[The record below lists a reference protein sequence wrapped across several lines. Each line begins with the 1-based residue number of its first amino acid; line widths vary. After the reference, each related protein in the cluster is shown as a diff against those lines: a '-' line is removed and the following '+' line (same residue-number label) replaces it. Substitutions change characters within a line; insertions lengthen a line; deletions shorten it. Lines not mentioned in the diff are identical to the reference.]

1 MQRYVTNAANLQT
14 IGPTMKLTDIFR
26 AKAQSPVETKE
37 SQTAA
42 TIVMSPGQA
51 AWSVDTNAKAY
62 ASEAYQKNVVAY
74 RAVSAVAE
82 AVASVPWTAWRGD
95 VEVTQS
101 PLLDLIAQPN
111 SGMSGREYMEAKVS
125 YLMISG
131 SAYEEQ
137 VTATGNLPRELYVHR
152 PDRMTVVPGSRGVPI
167 AYVYDIN
174 GRKTRWDV
182 DPDTQ
187 KSAIMHT
194 KLFNPLDDWYGQSP
208 ARAGSFAI
216 DQHNE
221 SMTWMQSLLQNSARP
236 SGALVMKDGETL
248 SDENYN
254 RLKTMIEDQ
263 YQGAQNG
270 GRPMLLEGGMEWQGM
285 GLSPTDMSIIET
297 KYSAA
302 RDVALA
308 WGVPP
313 QLLGIPGDNT
323 YANYAE
329 ARLAFW
335 EDTILPLLDKLAQ
348 DWTNWLGEP
357 FGLELRPDLDQIP
370 AIVDKRKTLWTMLD
384 ASPSLTT
391 NEKREAMGYEP
402 IEGGDV
408 LQAPKQ
414 DAGFGGIDA
423 KTAAMIAG
431 YEFK

>member
-1 MQRYVTNAANLQT
+1 
-14 IGPTMKLTDIFR
+14 MKFTDMFR
-26 AKAQSPVETKE
+26 AKAQPVVETKE
-37 SQTAA
+37 SATAA

-51 AWSVDTNAKAY
+51 VWSSDTNAKLY
-62 ASEAYQKNVVAY
+62 APEAYQKNVVAY
-74 RAVSAVAE
+74 RAVSAIAE

-101 PLLDLIAQPN
+101 PLLDLIARPN
-111 SGMSGREYMEAKVS
+111 PAMSGREYMEAKVA

-131 SAYEEQ
+131 NAYEEQ
-137 VTATGNLPRELYVHR
+137 ITATANLPRELYIHR
-152 PDRMTVVPGSRGVPI
+152 SDRMKVIPGSRGVPI
-167 AYVYDIN
+167 AYEYDIN
-174 GRKTRWDV
+174 GRKTRFDV

-187 KSAIMHT
+187 KGPILHT

-208 ARAGSFAI
+208 ARAGTYAI

-221 SMTWMQSLLQNSARP
+221 SMAWMQALLQNSARP

-254 RLKTMIEDQ
+254 RLKAQTEDQ
-263 YQGAQNG
+263 YQGAKNA
-270 GRPMLLEGGMEWQGM
+270 GRPMLLEGGLEWQAM
-285 GLSPTDMSIIET
+285 GASPKDMLALET
-297 KYSAA
+297 KNSAA

-323 YANYAE
+323 YSNYAE

-348 DWTNWLGEP
+348 DWTNWIGEP

-384 ASPSLTT
+384 ASPSLTV
-391 NEKREAMGYEP
+391 NEKRKAMGYEP
-402 IEGGDV
+402 IAGGDV
-408 LQAPKQ
+408 LAEPKQ
-414 DAGFGGIDA
+414 EGGFGGIDA
-423 KTAAMIAG
+423 KTAAIIAG
-431 YEFK
+431 YEIK